1 MKPALPFSKTMN
13 WRALSKKRLRPSPC
27 QQARETSS
35 RVTGLESSKQSK
47 KTDDSILR
55 RSSSFCEPALIR
67 VLRAYYYNV
76 DMMSYCQLNGN
87 QE

>member
-55 RSSSFCEPALIR
+55 RSSSF
-67 VLRAYYYNV
+67 
-76 DMMSYCQLNGN
+76 
-87 QE
+87 